1 MELNDYQQEVI
12 DDLKKYIQE
21 LNDTNDLKVAYAQY
35 WKKKDNIDV
44 NDPDNEMSLKPY
56 DNTVKG
62 VPRVMFKVPT
72 AGGKTFIACNAI
84 RTILNNWQPD
94 APKVVAWFVPSDSIL
109 EQTYKNLR
117 NPQHPYNQKLSE
129 HFQNRVVVVDK
140 NAALQGSQIQP
151 NDIADQL
158 TIFVLSVQSFASNNK
173 DGRRV
178 YKENSNLASY
188 EYGSLKDAATAIT
201 GADETSLIS
210 AIARL
215 HPVVIIDE
223 SHNFGSP
230 LRIELFE
237 QIQPRFI
244 LDLTATPRE
253 KSNIISFVDA
263 MRLKKA
269 EMVKLPVIL
278 CNRSS
283 VEEVIDESVNLRNSL
298 DEKAKNQKG
307 KYIRPILLLQAQP
320 KSDKDNETFDKV
332 KQKLKEKGIPE
343 EEIAIKTATINELKG
358 VNLMSE
364 DCKIRYIITVNA
376 LKEGWDCPF
385 AYILA
390 SLANKSSEVDV
401 TQIVGRILRL
411 PYAQKNADD
420 LLNIS
425 YVFTA
430 SEKFRETIESVIKG
444 LEGAGF
450 TSKEV
455 REANPEPETFL
466 ENKEQPTKNN
476 VKPYGVIK
484 PSVTIVSEPPISYG
498 NGTYILRGFK
508 SNTQS
513 DDESVKESDNEVVE
527 TSEETENQETTTAQ
541 DSTSLKE
548 KQSTEESDNEAVV
561 TSENTEEHQSDNST
575 KTIENQALEESKKYD
590 EEMKYGTN
598 FYPIKPEFK
607 DIVKELS
614 LPIFMIESPNGTAL
628 NFSGTTNEKNEL
640 DYIKLTPEALID
652 SNWDLAKEDQ
662 NINFKSSNIEMQS
675 VDVNEANAEKPISV
689 SISDEKKAEL
699 KKYFIELAP
708 EAKKS
713 SFISQII
720 NRIEKSDRTFQ
731 SITSSKIE
739 TYLSGVFSDY
749 DESDIVDFH
758 SKILQVTEEVKNKI
772 KSLADERRK
781 SNFKNWIETDKIIC
795 LGGYKF
801 PERISNE
808 KEKIVGIGKGLYTE
822 EVGSINDFEYK
833 VIHAVSELENV
844 TFWHRNPTNPTTGF
858 ALNGPFNHYPDFI
871 IRTNKGKIILLET
884 KGDDRDNSDSKKKL
898 DLGQTWEKHAGTQ
911 NFRYYMVFDKNET
924 VEGSRTMDD
933 FLSLLKQL

>member
-12 DDLKKYIQE
+12 DDLKNYIQE
-21 LNDTNDLKVAYAQY
+21 LNDTNDLQVAYTQY
-35 WKKKDNIDV
+35 WKKKGNIDV
-44 NDPDNEMSLKPY
+44 NDPDNEMCLKPY

-117 NPQHPYNQKLSE
+117 NPQHPYNQKISE

-151 NDIADQL
+151 NDIAEQL
-158 TIFVLSVQSFASNNK
+158 TVFVLSVQSFASNNK

-188 EYGSLKDAATAIT
+188 EYGSLKDAATAIA

-263 MRLKKA
+263 IRLKKA

-283 VEEVIDESVNLRNSL
+283 VDEVIDESVNLRNSL
-298 DEKAKNQKG
+298 EEKAKNQKG

-332 KQKLKEKGIPE
+332 KQKLEKKGIHE

-358 VNLMSE
+358 INLMSE

-411 PYAQKNADD
+411 PHAQKNEDD

-455 REANPEPETFL
+455 REANPEPTKSEENEVQSPQNNEKAHEMPKPEGTLASDASTSHESEQSSKNSTTDTNESSGENGNET
-466 ENKEQPTKNN
+466 NTPTTNSQGSTTTDGTAPSYE
-476 VKPYGVIK
+476 KP
-484 PSVTIVSEPPISYG
+484 
-498 NGTYILRGFK
+498 
-508 SNTQS
+508 QS
-513 DDESVKESDNEVVE
+513 D
-527 TSEETENQETTTAQ
+527 
-541 DSTSLKE
+541 
-548 KQSTEESDNEAVV
+548 
-561 TSENTEEHQSDNST
+561 HST
-575 KTIENQALEESKKYD
+575 KDIENQAYEETKKYD
-590 EEMKYGTN
+590 EESNNGVKS
-598 FYPIKPEFK
+598 YPIKPEFK
-607 DIVKELS
+607 DTVKDLS
-614 LPIFMIESPNGTAL
+614 LPVFMIQSTTNSAL
-628 NFSGTTNEKNEL
+628 NFSGTTNDKNEKN
-640 DYIKLTPEALID
+640 YTKLTPESLID
-652 SNWDLAKEDQ
+652 GGWDLAKEDQ

-675 VDVNEANAEKPISV
+675 VDVNDTNAEKPISV
-689 SISDEKKAEL
+689 SISDEMKAEL
-699 KKYFIELAP
+699 KKYFIALAP
-708 EAKKS
+708 EKKKNS
-713 SFISQII
+713 LISQIV
-720 NRIEKSDRTFQ
+720 RGLEKSDKTFQ
-731 SITSSKIE
+731 GIASPKLT
-739 TYLSGVFSDY
+739 TYLTGVFSDY

-758 SKILQVTEEVKNKI
+758 SKILQVTEEIKNKI
-772 KSLADERRK
+772 KSLADERKK
-781 SNFKNWIETDKIIC
+781 SNFKKWIETEKIVCI
-795 LGGYKF
+795 GDYKF
-801 PERISNE
+801 PEKISNG
-808 KEKIVGIGKGLYTE
+808 KDKIVGIGKGLYTE
-822 EVGSINDFEYK
+822 EVDSINDFEYK

-844 TFWHRNPTNPTTGF
+844 TFWHRNHPMTGF
-858 ALNGPFNHYPDFI
+858 SLNGPFNHYPDFI
-871 IRTNKGKIILLET
+871 IRTEKGKIILLET
-884 KGDDRDNSDSKKKL
+884 KGDDRDNSDSRKKL
-898 DLGQTWEKHAGTQ
+898 ELGKTWEKLSGAT
-911 NFRYYMVFDKNET
+911 NFRYYMVFDKNKT
-924 VEGSRTMDD
+924 VDDSLTMDE
-933 FLSLLKQL
+933 FLSLLRNL